1 MDDYNQTGQSEMT
14 YSPGRN
20 RVTSLYAMMLAWQKA
35 EPNKPCLCIDDAVYT
50 YDVFMRDVQAEKEK
64 LETYAQTQ
72 PPVIYRNSVYDQLTA
87 WIAAIGAGLQPIIG
101 HPDSDDTVRKAL
113 EERLKEPS
121 VRCDKADFGVLS
133 SGSTGIPKIL
143 WRRTASWTDFFPV
156 QNEIFEV
163 TTDTRLFLHGSMS
176 FTGNLNALLAVWYAG
191 GTVVTSAYLRP
202 RSWLKVM
209 ARYAITHIYLL
220 PTKLRLLMEVIP
232 IGKKNTMD
240 TAEADS
246 TAEVDSP
253 AEIDSTDEVK
263 QRTAPAAAK
272 QRIASAAVKQEI
284 APTEVRQ
291 RVTAELSS
299 LRMIFAGSQMLDT
312 NLMYHLQRLWPQAR
326 FILYYGASE
335 LNYVTYCTAEEW
347 LLEPNTVGRPFPG
360 VTVTV
365 DEDHMIYVTSPY
377 TIEGVACPFSVGD
390 KGWFSS
396 SGRLMFEGRGGAVIN
411 RGGYKLSVPLLEK
424 KIQELDGVAEAV
436 VIGQPDALRGEE
448 PVAFIQ
454 CEPGYTETMI
464 KKAMT
469 KVLSVQ
475 EMPHRII
482 GVEEIPLTAGSKIDK
497 RQLLRL
503 LET

>member
-14 YSPGRN
+14 YSPERN

-50 YDVFMRDVQAEKEK
+50 YDNFMRDVQVEKEK
-64 LETYAQTQ
+64 LETYAQPQ
-72 PPVIYRNSVYDQLTA
+72 PPVIYRNSVYDQLTV

-121 VRCDKADFGVLS
+121 ACCDKADFGVLS
-133 SGSTGIPKIL
+133 SGSTGVPKIL
-143 WRRTASWTDFFPV
+143 WRRTASWADFFPV

-163 TTDTRLFLHGSMS
+163 TKDTRLFLHGSMS

-220 PTKLRLLMEVIP
+220 PTKLRLLMEAMP
-232 IGKKNTMD
+232 ISKENT
-240 TAEADS
+240 
-246 TAEVDSP
+246 
-253 AEIDSTDEVK
+253 
-263 QRTAPAAAK
+263 AA
-272 QRIASAAVKQEI
+272 
-284 APTEVRQ
+284 
-291 RVTAELSS
+291 LSS

-312 NLMYHLQRLWPQAR
+312 KLMHHLQRTWPQAR

-335 LNYVTYCTAEEW
+335 LNYVTCCTAEEW

-360 VTVTV
+360 VRVTV

-436 VIGQPDALRGEE
+436 VMGQPDALRGEE

-464 KKAMT
+464 KKVMT

>member
-1 MDDYNQTGQSEMT
+1 MDDYNQNGQSEMT

-35 EPNKPCLCIDDAVYT
+35 VPNKPCLCIDDAVYT
-50 YDVFMRDVQAEKEK
+50 YDNFMRDVQAEKEK
-64 LETYAQTQ
+64 LEMYAQPQ
-72 PPVIYRNSVYDQLTA
+72 PLLIYRNSVYNQLTA

-101 HPDSDDTVRKAL
+101 HPDSDDIVRKAL

-121 VRCDKADFGVLS
+121 ACCDKADFGVLS
-133 SGSTGIPKIL
+133 SGSTGVPKIL
-143 WRRTASWTDFFPV
+143 WRRTASWADFFPV

-163 TTDTRLFLHGSMS
+163 TKDTRLFLHGSMS

-220 PTKLRLLMEVIP
+220 PTKLRLLMEAMP
-232 IGKKNTMD
+232 ISKENTAMAAEAES
-240 TAEADS
+240 TAEARRRIVP
-246 TAEVDSP
+246 TAVKQRIP
-253 AEIDSTDEVK
+253 PVVAK
-263 QRTAPAAAK
+263 QRTAP
-272 QRIASAAVKQEI
+272 
-284 APTEVRQ
+284 T
-291 RVTAELSS
+291 LSS

-312 NLMYHLQRLWPQAR
+312 KLMHHLQRTWPQAR

-347 LLEPNTVGRPFPG
+347 LREPNTVGRPFPG

-436 VIGQPDALRGEE
+436 VMGQPDALRGEE

>member
-1 MDDYNQTGQSEMT
+1 MDDYNQTGQSEM
-14 YSPGRN
+14 SDFPGRKT
-20 RVTSLYAMMLAWQKA
+20 VTSLYAMMLAWQKA
-35 EPNKPCLCIDDAVYT
+35 VPNKPCLCIDDAVYT
-50 YDVFMRDVQAEKEK
+50 YDAFMRDVQAEKEK

-72 PPVIYRNSVYDQLTA
+72 PVIIYRNSVYDQLTA
-87 WIAAIGAGLQPIIG
+87 WIAAMGAGLQPIIG
-101 HPDSDDTVRKAL
+101 HPDSDDTVRKTL

-121 VRCDKADFGVLS
+121 ACCDKADFGVLS
-133 SGSTGIPKIL
+133 SGSTGVPKIL
-143 WRRTASWTDFFPV
+143 WRRTASWADFFPV

-163 TTDTRLFLHGSMS
+163 TKDTRLFLHGSMS
-176 FTGNLNALLAVWYAG
+176 FTGNLNALLAAWYAG

-220 PTKLRLLMEVIP
+220 PTKLRLLMEAMP
-232 IGKKNTMD
+232 ISKENAV
-240 TAEADS
+240 TAVEAER
-246 TAEVDSP
+246 TAEV
-253 AEIDSTDEVK
+253 
-263 QRTAPAAAK
+263 R
-272 QRIASAAVKQEI
+272 QRIASAEVKQGI
-284 APTEVRQ
+284 ASVEAKQRRTPGEVRQ
-291 RVTAELSS
+291 RITAELPS

-312 NLMYHLQRLWPQAR
+312 KLMHHLQRTWPQAR

-347 LLEPNTVGRPFPG
+347 LREPNTVGRPFPG

-365 DEDHMIYVTSPY
+365 DENHMIYVTSPY
-377 TIEGVACPFSVGD
+377 TIEGVVCPFSVGD

-469 KVLSVQ
+469 KVLSMQ

-497 RQLLRL
+497 RQLLTV
-503 LET
+503 LER

>member
-1 MDDYNQTGQSEMT
+1 MDTYNQTGQREVT
-14 YSPGRN
+14 YSSGRN
-20 RVTSLYAMMLAWQKA
+20 TVTSLYAMMRAWQKA
-35 EPNKPCLCIDDAVYT
+35 KPNKPCLCIDDAVYT
-50 YDVFMRDVQAEKEK
+50 YDTFMRDVQAEKEN
-64 LETYAQTQ
+64 LEMCDQTQ
-72 PPVIYRNSVYDQLTA
+72 PLVIYRNSVYDQLTA

-143 WRRTASWTDFFPV
+143 WRRTASWADFFPV

-220 PTKLRLLMEVIP
+220 PTKLRLLMEAMP
-232 IGKKNTMD
+232 ISKENTAMAVEAKS
-240 TAEADS
+240 TAEARRRI
-246 TAEVDSP
+246 VP
-253 AEIDSTDEVK
+253 AVAK
-263 QRTAPAAAK
+263 QRTAP
-272 QRIASAAVKQEI
+272 
-284 APTEVRQ
+284 T
-291 RVTAELSS
+291 LSS

-312 NLMYHLQRLWPQAR
+312 KLMHHLQRTWPQAW

>member
-1 MDDYNQTGQSEMT
+1 MDTYNQTGQREVT
-14 YSPGRN
+14 YSSGRN
-20 RVTSLYAMMLAWQKA
+20 TVTSLYAMMRAWQKA
-35 EPNKPCLCIDDAVYT
+35 KPNKPCLCIDDAVYT
-50 YDVFMRDVQAEKEK
+50 YDTFMRDVQAEKEN
-64 LETYAQTQ
+64 LEMCDQTQ
-72 PPVIYRNSVYDQLTA
+72 PLVIYRNSVYDQLTA

-133 SGSTGIPKIL
+133 SGSMGIPKIL
-143 WRRTASWTDFFPV
+143 WRRTASWTDFFPI

-232 IGKKNTMD
+232 ISKENTAIVVE
-240 TAEADS
+240 AES

-253 AEIDSTDEVK
+253 AKVDSTAEVK
-263 QRTAPAAAK
+263 QRIAPAAAK
-272 QRIASAAVKQEI
+272 QRT
-284 APTEVRQ
+284 APAKVRQ

-312 NLMYHLQRLWPQAR
+312 KLMHHLQRTWPQAR

-335 LNYVTYCTAEEW
+335 LNYVTYCTAGEW

-360 VTVTV
+360 VRVTV

-411 RGGYKLSVPLLEK
+411 RGGFKLSAALLEK

>member
-1 MDDYNQTGQSEMT
+1 MDTYNQTGQREAT
-14 YSPGRN
+14 YSSGRN
-20 RVTSLYAMMLAWQKA
+20 TVTSLYAMMRAWQKA

-50 YDVFMRDVQAEKEK
+50 YDTFMRDVQAEKEK
-64 LETYAQTQ
+64 LETYAQSQ
-72 PPVIYRNSVYDQLTA
+72 PLVIYRNSVYDQLTA

-133 SGSTGIPKIL
+133 SGSTGVPKIL
-143 WRRTASWTDFFPV
+143 WRRTASWVDFFPV

-220 PTKLRLLMEVIP
+220 PTKLRLLMEAMP
-232 IGKKNTMD
+232 ISKENTVMAVE
-240 TAEADS
+240 AEC
-246 TAEVDSP
+246 TAEVRRRIAP
-253 AEIDSTDEVK
+253 AEVK
-263 QRTAPAAAK
+263 QGIAPA
-272 QRIASAAVKQEI
+272 
-284 APTEVRQ
+284 
-291 RVTAELSS
+291 LSS
-299 LRMIFAGSQMLDT
+299 LQMIFAGSQMLDT
-312 NLMYHLQRLWPQAR
+312 KLMHHLQRTWPEAQ

-335 LNYVTYCTAEEW
+335 LNYVTYCTSEEW

-360 VTVTV
+360 VRVTV

-424 KIQELDGVAEAV
+424 KIQELEGVAEAV

-497 RQLLRL
+497 RQLLRV

>member
-1 MDDYNQTGQSEMT
+1 MDTYNQTGQSEMT

-50 YDVFMRDVQAEKEK
+50 YDVFMRDVQAEKEN
-64 LETYAQTQ
+64 LEMCDQTQ
-72 PPVIYRNSVYDQLTA
+72 PLVIYRNSVYDQLTA

-101 HPDSDDTVRKAL
+101 HPDSDDIVRKAL

-121 VRCDKADFGVLS
+121 ACCDKADFGVLS
-133 SGSTGIPKIL
+133 SGSMGIPKIL
-143 WRRTASWTDFFPV
+143 WRRTASWTDFFPI

-220 PTKLRLLMEVIP
+220 PTKLRLLMEAMP
-232 IGKKNTMD
+232 ISKENTAMAVEAES
-240 TAEADS
+240 TAEARRRI
-246 TAEVDSP
+246 V
-253 AEIDSTDEVK
+253 
-263 QRTAPAAAK
+263 PAAA
-272 QRIASAAVKQEI
+272 KQEI

-312 NLMYHLQRLWPQAR
+312 KLMHHLQRTWPQAR

>member
-1 MDDYNQTGQSEMT
+1 MDDYNRTGQSEMT

-87 WIAAIGAGLQPIIG
+87 WVAAIGAGLQPIIG
-101 HPDSDDTVRKAL
+101 HPDSDDIVRKAL

-121 VRCDKADFGVLS
+121 ACCDRADFGVLS
-133 SGSTGIPKIL
+133 SGSTGVPKIL
-143 WRRTASWTDFFPV
+143 WRRTASWADFFPV

-163 TTDTRLFLHGSMS
+163 TKDTRLFLHGSMS

-220 PTKLRLLMEVIP
+220 PTKLRLLMEAMP
-232 IGKKNTMD
+232 ISKENTAMAVEAKN
-240 TAEADS
+240 TAEARRRI
-246 TAEVDSP
+246 VP
-253 AEIDSTDEVK
+253 AVAKQRLAPVVAK
-263 QRTAPAAAK
+263 QRTAPA
-272 QRIASAAVKQEI
+272 
-284 APTEVRQ
+284 
-291 RVTAELSS
+291 LSS

-312 NLMYHLQRLWPQAR
+312 KLMHHLQRTWPQAR

-335 LNYVTYCTAEEW
+335 LNYVTYCTAGEW

>member
-1 MDDYNQTGQSEMT
+1 MDTYNQTGQREVT
-14 YSPGRN
+14 YSSGRN
-20 RVTSLYAMMLAWQKA
+20 TVTSLYAMMRAWQKA
-35 EPNKPCLCIDDAVYT
+35 KPNKPCLCIDDAVYT
-50 YDVFMRDVQAEKEK
+50 YDTFMRDVQAEKEN
-64 LETYAQTQ
+64 LEMCDQTQ
-72 PPVIYRNSVYDQLTA
+72 PLVIYRNSVYDQLTA

-133 SGSTGIPKIL
+133 SGSMGIPKIL
-143 WRRTASWTDFFPV
+143 WRRTASWADFFPV

-163 TTDTRLFLHGSMS
+163 TKDTRLFLHGSMS

-220 PTKLRLLMEVIP
+220 PTKLRLLMEAMP
-232 IGKKNTMD
+232 ISKENTAMAVEAKS
-240 TAEADS
+240 TAEARRRI
-246 TAEVDSP
+246 VP
-253 AEIDSTDEVK
+253 AVAK
-263 QRTAPAAAK
+263 QRTAP
-272 QRIASAAVKQEI
+272 
-284 APTEVRQ
+284 T
-291 RVTAELSS
+291 LSS

-312 NLMYHLQRLWPQAR
+312 KLMHHLQRTWPQAW

-335 LNYVTYCTAEEW
+335 LNYVTYCTAGEW

-360 VTVTV
+360 VRVTV

-424 KIQELDGVAEAV
+424 KIQELEGVAEAV

>member
-1 MDDYNQTGQSEMT
+1 
-14 YSPGRN
+14 
-20 RVTSLYAMMLAWQKA
+20 MMRAWQKA
-35 EPNKPCLCIDDAVYT
+35 KPNKPCLCIDDAVYT
-50 YDVFMRDVQAEKEK
+50 YDTFMRDVQAEKEN
-64 LETYAQTQ
+64 LEMCDQTQ
-72 PPVIYRNSVYDQLTA
+72 PLVIYRNSVYDQLTA

-133 SGSTGIPKIL
+133 SGSMGIPKIL
-143 WRRTASWTDFFPV
+143 WRRTASWTDFFPI

-232 IGKKNTMD
+232 ISKENTAIVVE
-240 TAEADS
+240 AES

-253 AEIDSTDEVK
+253 AKVDSTAEVK
-263 QRTAPAAAK
+263 QRIAPAAAK
-272 QRIASAAVKQEI
+272 QRT
-284 APTEVRQ
+284 APAKVRQ

-312 NLMYHLQRLWPQAR
+312 KLMHHLQKTWPQAR

-335 LNYVTYCTAEEW
+335 LNYVTYCTAGEW

-360 VTVTV
+360 VRVTV

-411 RGGYKLSVPLLEK
+411 RGGFKLSAALLEK

-454 CEPGYTETMI
+454 REPGYTETMI

>member
-14 YSPGRN
+14 DFPGRKT
-20 RVTSLYAMMLAWQKA
+20 VTSLYAMMLAWQKA

-72 PPVIYRNSVYDQLTA
+72 PVIIYRNSVYDQLTA

-101 HPDSDDTVRKAL
+101 HPDSDDIVRKAL

-121 VRCDKADFGVLS
+121 ACCDKADFGVLS
-133 SGSTGIPKIL
+133 SGSTGVPKIL
-143 WRRTASWTDFFPV
+143 WRRTASWADFFPV

-163 TTDTRLFLHGSMS
+163 TKETRLFLHGSMS

-191 GTVVTSAYLRP
+191 GMVVTSAYLRP

-220 PTKLRLLMEVIP
+220 PTKLRLLMEAMP
-232 IGKKNTMD
+232 ISKENT
-240 TAEADS
+240 
-246 TAEVDSP
+246 
-253 AEIDSTDEVK
+253 
-263 QRTAPAAAK
+263 AA
-272 QRIASAAVKQEI
+272 
-284 APTEVRQ
+284 
-291 RVTAELSS
+291 LSS

-312 NLMYHLQRLWPQAR
+312 KLMHHLQRTWPQAR

-365 DEDHMIYVTSPY
+365 DGDHMIYVTSPY

-482 GVEEIPLTAGSKIDK
+482 GVDEIPLTAGSKIDK
-497 RQLLRL
+497 RQLLRV

>member
-72 PPVIYRNSVYDQLTA
+72 LPVIYRNSVYDQLTV

-101 HPDSDDTVRKAL
+101 HPDSDDIVRKAL

-121 VRCDKADFGVLS
+121 AYCDKADFGVLS
-133 SGSTGIPKIL
+133 SGSTGVPKIL
-143 WRRTASWTDFFPV
+143 WRRTASWADFFPV

-163 TTDTRLFLHGSMS
+163 TKDTRLFLHGSMS

-220 PTKLRLLMEVIP
+220 PTKLRLLMEAMP
-232 IGKKNTMD
+232 ISKENT
-240 TAEADS
+240 
-246 TAEVDSP
+246 
-253 AEIDSTDEVK
+253 
-263 QRTAPAAAK
+263 AA
-272 QRIASAAVKQEI
+272 
-284 APTEVRQ
+284 
-291 RVTAELSS
+291 LSS

-312 NLMYHLQRLWPQAR
+312 KLMHHLQRTWPQVR

-360 VTVTV
+360 VRVTV

-424 KIQELDGVAEAV
+424 KIQELEGVAEAV

>member
-14 YSPGRN
+14 YSPERN

-35 EPNKPCLCIDDAVYT
+35 EPNKPCLCIDEAVYT

-101 HPDSDDTVRKAL
+101 HPDSDDIVRKAL

-121 VRCDKADFGVLS
+121 ACCDKADFGVLS
-133 SGSTGIPKIL
+133 SGSTGVPKIL
-143 WRRTASWTDFFPV
+143 WRRTASWADFFPV
-156 QNEIFEV
+156 QSEIFEV
-163 TTDTRLFLHGSMS
+163 TKETRLFLHGSMS

-220 PTKLRLLMEVIP
+220 PTKLRLLMEA
-232 IGKKNTMD
+232 M
-240 TAEADS
+240 
-246 TAEVDSP
+246 
-253 AEIDSTDEVK
+253 
-263 QRTAPAAAK
+263 
-272 QRIASAAVKQEI
+272 
-284 APTEVRQ
+284 PTSKEN
-291 RVTAELSS
+291 TAELSS

-312 NLMYHLQRLWPQAR
+312 KLMHHLQRTWPQAR

-347 LLEPNTVGRPFPG
+347 LREPNTVGRPFPG
-360 VTVTV
+360 VRVTV

-436 VIGQPDALRGEE
+436 VMGQPDALRGEE

>member
-64 LETYAQTQ
+64 LEMYAQTQ
-72 PPVIYRNSVYDQLTA
+72 LPVIYRNSVYDQLTV

-101 HPDSDDTVRKAL
+101 HPDSDDIVRKAL

-121 VRCDKADFGVLS
+121 ACCDKADFGVLS
-133 SGSTGIPKIL
+133 SGSTGVPKIL
-143 WRRTASWTDFFPV
+143 WRRTASWADFFPV

-220 PTKLRLLMEVIP
+220 PTKLRLLMEAMP
-232 IGKKNTMD
+232 ISKENT
-240 TAEADS
+240 
-246 TAEVDSP
+246 
-253 AEIDSTDEVK
+253 
-263 QRTAPAAAK
+263 AA
-272 QRIASAAVKQEI
+272 
-284 APTEVRQ
+284 
-291 RVTAELSS
+291 LSS

-312 NLMYHLQRLWPQAR
+312 KLMHHLQRTWPQVR

-360 VTVTV
+360 VRVTV

-424 KIQELDGVAEAV
+424 KIQELEGVAEAV

>member
-35 EPNKPCLCIDDAVYT
+35 EPNKPCLCIDDVVYT
-50 YDVFMRDVQAEKEK
+50 YDTFMRDVQAEKEN
-64 LETYAQTQ
+64 LEMCDQTQ
-72 PPVIYRNSVYDQLTA
+72 PLVIYRNSVYDQLTA

-143 WRRTASWTDFFPV
+143 WRRTASWADFFPV

-220 PTKLRLLMEVIP
+220 PTKLRLLMEAMP
-232 IGKKNTMD
+232 ISKENTAMAVEAKS
-240 TAEADS
+240 TAEARRRI
-246 TAEVDSP
+246 VP
-253 AEIDSTDEVK
+253 AVAK
-263 QRTAPAAAK
+263 QRTAP
-272 QRIASAAVKQEI
+272 
-284 APTEVRQ
+284 T
-291 RVTAELSS
+291 LSS

-312 NLMYHLQRLWPQAR
+312 KLMHHLQRTWPQAR

>member
-50 YDVFMRDVQAEKEK
+50 YDVFMRDVQAEKET

-87 WIAAIGAGLQPIIG
+87 WIAAIGAGLQPVIG

-133 SGSTGIPKIL
+133 SGSMGIPKIL
-143 WRRTASWTDFFPV
+143 WRRTASWADFFPV

-220 PTKLRLLMEVIP
+220 PTKLRLLMEAMP
-232 IGKKNTMD
+232 ISKENT
-240 TAEADS
+240 
-246 TAEVDSP
+246 
-253 AEIDSTDEVK
+253 
-263 QRTAPAAAK
+263 AA
-272 QRIASAAVKQEI
+272 
-284 APTEVRQ
+284 
-291 RVTAELSS
+291 LSS

-312 NLMYHLQRLWPQAR
+312 KLMHHLQRTWPQAR

-360 VTVTV
+360 VRVTV

-482 GVEEIPLTAGSKIDK
+482 GVEKIPLTAGSKIDK

>member
-1 MDDYNQTGQSEMT
+1 MDTYNQTGQREVT
-14 YSPGRN
+14 YSSGRN
-20 RVTSLYAMMLAWQKA
+20 TVTSLYAMMRAWQKA
-35 EPNKPCLCIDDAVYT
+35 KPNKPCLCIDDAVYT
-50 YDVFMRDVQAEKEK
+50 YDTFMRDVQAEKEN
-64 LETYAQTQ
+64 LEMCDQTQ
-72 PPVIYRNSVYDQLTA
+72 PLVIYRNSVYDQLTA

-133 SGSTGIPKIL
+133 SGSMGIPKIL
-143 WRRTASWTDFFPV
+143 WRRTASWADFFPV

-163 TTDTRLFLHGSMS
+163 TKDTRLFLHGSMS

-220 PTKLRLLMEVIP
+220 PTKLRLLMEAMP
-232 IGKKNTMD
+232 ISKENTAMAVEAKS
-240 TAEADS
+240 TAEARRRI
-246 TAEVDSP
+246 VP
-253 AEIDSTDEVK
+253 AVAK
-263 QRTAPAAAK
+263 QRTAP
-272 QRIASAAVKQEI
+272 
-284 APTEVRQ
+284 T
-291 RVTAELSS
+291 LSS

-312 NLMYHLQRLWPQAR
+312 KLMHHLQRLWPQAR

-365 DEDHMIYVTSPY
+365 DDDHMIYVTSPY
-377 TIEGVACPFSVGD
+377 TIEGVLCPFSVGD

>member
-14 YSPGRN
+14 DSPGRN
-20 RVTSLYAMMLAWQKA
+20 TVTSLYAMMLAWQKA
-35 EPNKPCLCIDDAVYT
+35 VPNKPCLCIDDAVYT
-50 YDVFMRDVQAEKEK
+50 YDAFMRDVQAEKEK

-101 HPDSDDTVRKAL
+101 HPDSDDIVRKAL

-133 SGSTGIPKIL
+133 SGSTGVPKIL
-143 WRRTASWTDFFPV
+143 WRRTDSWADFFPV

-163 TTDTRLFLHGSMS
+163 TKETRLFLHGSMS

-220 PTKLRLLMEVIP
+220 PTKLRLLMEAMP
-232 IGKKNTMD
+232 ISKENT
-240 TAEADS
+240 
-246 TAEVDSP
+246 
-253 AEIDSTDEVK
+253 
-263 QRTAPAAAK
+263 AA
-272 QRIASAAVKQEI
+272 
-284 APTEVRQ
+284 
-291 RVTAELSS
+291 LSS

-312 NLMYHLQRLWPQAR
+312 KLMHHLQRTWPQAR

-360 VTVTV
+360 VRVTV

>member
-14 YSPGRN
+14 YSPERN

-50 YDVFMRDVQAEKEK
+50 YDNFMRDVQVEKEK
-64 LETYAQTQ
+64 LETYAQPQ
-72 PPVIYRNSVYDQLTA
+72 PPVIYRNSVYDQLTV

-121 VRCDKADFGVLS
+121 ACCDKADFGVLS
-133 SGSTGIPKIL
+133 SGSTGVPKIL
-143 WRRTASWTDFFPV
+143 WRRTASWADFFPV

-163 TTDTRLFLHGSMS
+163 TKDTRLFLHGSMS

-220 PTKLRLLMEVIP
+220 PTKLRLLMEAMP
-232 IGKKNTMD
+232 ISKENT
-240 TAEADS
+240 
-246 TAEVDSP
+246 
-253 AEIDSTDEVK
+253 
-263 QRTAPAAAK
+263 AA
-272 QRIASAAVKQEI
+272 
-284 APTEVRQ
+284 
-291 RVTAELSS
+291 LSS

-312 NLMYHLQRLWPQAR
+312 KLMHHLQRTWPQAR

-335 LNYVTYCTAEEW
+335 LNYVTCCTAEEW

-360 VTVTV
+360 VRVTV

-436 VIGQPDALRGEE
+436 VMGQPDALRGEK

-464 KKAMT
+464 KKVMT

>member
-35 EPNKPCLCIDDAVYT
+35 EPNKPCLCIDNAVYT

-101 HPDSDDTVRKAL
+101 HPDSDDIVRKAL

-121 VRCDKADFGVLS
+121 AYCDKADFGVLS
-133 SGSTGIPKIL
+133 SGSTGVPKIL
-143 WRRTASWTDFFPV
+143 WRRTASWADFFPV

-163 TTDTRLFLHGSMS
+163 TKDTRLFLHGSMS

-220 PTKLRLLMEVIP
+220 PTKLRLLMEAMP
-232 IGKKNTMD
+232 ISKEN
-240 TAEADS
+240 
-246 TAEVDSP
+246 
-253 AEIDSTDEVK
+253 
-263 QRTAPAAAK
+263 
-272 QRIASAAVKQEI
+272 
-284 APTEVRQ
+284 
-291 RVTAELSS
+291 TAELSS

-312 NLMYHLQRLWPQAR
+312 KLMHHLQRTWPQAR

-360 VTVTV
+360 VRVTV
-365 DEDHMIYVTSPY
+365 DDDHMIYVTSPY

-424 KIQELDGVAEAV
+424 KIQELEGVAEAV

>member
-64 LETYAQTQ
+64 LETYAQPQ

-143 WRRTASWTDFFPV
+143 WRRTASWADFFPV

-163 TTDTRLFLHGSMS
+163 TKETRLFLHGSMS

-220 PTKLRLLMEVIP
+220 PTKLRLLMEAMP
-232 IGKKNTMD
+232 ISKENTAMAVEAES
-240 TAEADS
+240 TAEARRRI
-246 TAEVDSP
+246 VP
-253 AEIDSTDEVK
+253 AAVKQRLAPVVAK
-263 QRTAPAAAK
+263 QRTAPA
-272 QRIASAAVKQEI
+272 
-284 APTEVRQ
+284 
-291 RVTAELSS
+291 LSS

-312 NLMYHLQRLWPQAR
+312 KLMHHLQRTWPQAR

>member
-101 HPDSDDTVRKAL
+101 HPDSDDIVRKAL

-220 PTKLRLLMEVIP
+220 PTKLRLLMEAMP
-232 IGKKNTMD
+232 ISKENTAMAVEAKS
-240 TAEADS
+240 TAEARRRI
-246 TAEVDSP
+246 VP
-253 AEIDSTDEVK
+253 AVAK
-263 QRTAPAAAK
+263 QRTAP
-272 QRIASAAVKQEI
+272 
-284 APTEVRQ
+284 T
-291 RVTAELSS
+291 LSS
-299 LRMIFAGSQMLDT
+299 LRMIFAGSQMLDIK
-312 NLMYHLQRLWPQAR
+312 LMHHLQRTWPQAR

-335 LNYVTYCTAEEW
+335 LNYVTYCAAEEW

-482 GVEEIPLTAGSKIDK
+482 GVDAIPLTAGSKIDK

>member
-35 EPNKPCLCIDDAVYT
+35 VPNKPCLCIDDAVYT
-50 YDVFMRDVQAEKEK
+50 YDAFVRDVQAEKEK
-64 LETYAQTQ
+64 LEMYAQPQ
-72 PPVIYRNSVYDQLTA
+72 PLLIYRNSVYNQLTA

-121 VRCDKADFGVLS
+121 ACCDKADFGVLS
-133 SGSTGIPKIL
+133 SGSTGVPKIL
-143 WRRTASWTDFFPV
+143 WRRTASWADFFPV

-163 TTDTRLFLHGSMS
+163 TKDTRLFLHGSMS

-220 PTKLRLLMEVIP
+220 PTKLRLLMEAMP
-232 IGKKNTMD
+232 ISKENT
-240 TAEADS
+240 
-246 TAEVDSP
+246 
-253 AEIDSTDEVK
+253 
-263 QRTAPAAAK
+263 AA
-272 QRIASAAVKQEI
+272 
-284 APTEVRQ
+284 
-291 RVTAELSS
+291 LSS
-299 LRMIFAGSQMLDT
+299 LRMIFAGSQTLDT
-312 NLMYHLQRLWPQAR
+312 KLMHHLQRTWPQAR

-360 VTVTV
+360 VRVTV
-365 DEDHMIYVTSPY
+365 DDDHMIYVTSPY

-436 VIGQPDALRGEE
+436 VMGQPDALRGEE

>member
-1 MDDYNQTGQSEMT
+1 MDDYNQTGQREVT
-14 YSPGRN
+14 YSSGRN
-20 RVTSLYAMMLAWQKA
+20 TVTSLYAMMRAWQKA
-35 EPNKPCLCIDDAVYT
+35 KPNKPCLCIDDAVYT

-72 PPVIYRNSVYDQLTA
+72 PRVIYRNSVYDQLTA

-101 HPDSDDTVRKAL
+101 HPDSDDIVRKAL

-121 VRCDKADFGVLS
+121 ACCDKADFGVLS
-133 SGSTGIPKIL
+133 SGSTGVPKIL
-143 WRRTASWTDFFPV
+143 WRRTASWADFFPV

-163 TTDTRLFLHGSMS
+163 TKDTRLFLHGSMS

-220 PTKLRLLMEVIP
+220 PTKLRLLMEAMP
-232 IGKKNTMD
+232 ISKENTAMAVEAKS
-240 TAEADS
+240 TAEARRRI
-246 TAEVDSP
+246 VP
-253 AEIDSTDEVK
+253 AVAK
-263 QRTAPAAAK
+263 QRTAP
-272 QRIASAAVKQEI
+272 
-284 APTEVRQ
+284 T
-291 RVTAELSS
+291 LSS

-312 NLMYHLQRLWPQAR
+312 KLMYHLQRLWPQAR

-335 LNYVTYCTAEEW
+335 LNYVTYCTAGEW

-377 TIEGVACPFSVGD
+377 TIEGVDCPFSVGD

>member
-14 YSPGRN
+14 YSLGRN

-72 PPVIYRNSVYDQLTA
+72 PLLIYRNSVYNQLTA

-101 HPDSDDTVRKAL
+101 HPDSDDIVRKAL

-121 VRCDKADFGVLS
+121 ACCDKADFGVLS

-143 WRRTASWTDFFPV
+143 WRRTASWADFFPV

-163 TTDTRLFLHGSMS
+163 TKDTRLFLHGSMS

-220 PTKLRLLMEVIP
+220 PTKLRLLMEAMPTSKENMV
-232 IGKKNTMD
+232 
-240 TAEADS
+240 TAVEAGR
-246 TAEVDSP
+246 TAEV
-253 AEIDSTDEVK
+253 K
-263 QRTAPAAAK
+263 R
-272 QRIASAAVKQEI
+272 RITV
-284 APTEVRQ
+284 
-291 RVTAELSS
+291 ELSS

-312 NLMYHLQRLWPQAR
+312 KLMHHLQRTWPQAR

-365 DEDHMIYVTSPY
+365 DDDHMIYVTSPY
-377 TIEGVACPFSVGD
+377 TIEGVLCPFSVGD

-436 VIGQPDALRGEE
+436 VMGQPDALRGEE

-454 CEPGYTETMI
+454 CEPGCTETMI

>member
-14 YSPGRN
+14 DSPGRN
-20 RVTSLYAMMLAWQKA
+20 TVISLYAMMLAWQKA
-35 EPNKPCLCIDDAVYT
+35 VPNKPCLCIDDAVYT
-50 YDVFMRDVQAEKEK
+50 YDDFMRDVQAEKEK

-133 SGSTGIPKIL
+133 SGSTGVPKIL
-143 WRRTASWTDFFPV
+143 WRRTASWADFFPV

-163 TTDTRLFLHGSMS
+163 TKDTRLFLHGSMS

-220 PTKLRLLMEVIP
+220 PTKLRLLMEAMP
-232 IGKKNTMD
+232 ISKENT
-240 TAEADS
+240 
-246 TAEVDSP
+246 
-253 AEIDSTDEVK
+253 
-263 QRTAPAAAK
+263 AA
-272 QRIASAAVKQEI
+272 
-284 APTEVRQ
+284 
-291 RVTAELSS
+291 LSS

-312 NLMYHLQRLWPQAR
+312 KLMHHLQRTWPQAQ

-335 LNYVTYCTAEEW
+335 LNYVTYCTAGEW

-360 VTVTV
+360 VRVTV

-454 CEPGYTETMI
+454 CEPGCTETMI